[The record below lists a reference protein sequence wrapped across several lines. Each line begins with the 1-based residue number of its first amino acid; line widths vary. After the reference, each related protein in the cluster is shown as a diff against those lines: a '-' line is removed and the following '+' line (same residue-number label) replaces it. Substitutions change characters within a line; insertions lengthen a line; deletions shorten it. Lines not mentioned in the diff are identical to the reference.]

1 MSNRTEREYW
11 KFVSKEGLPIR
22 RLPKS
27 YVWGKDRSG
36 RDIGTYSP
44 DELEQRTLKQAKL
57 STLQLQHRQFLRKRE
72 AAIRKGESDLSS
84 EEISQEKS
92 RRRTMAA
99 LKRDLYGEI
108 TGSLAQDPEWDD
120 VIPIP
125 QNEPE
130 GALAQIAYP
139 DDYAEGTSDTPP
151 PQRA

>member
-1 MSNRTEREYW
+1 MPFANKTEREFW
-11 KFVSKEGLPIR
+11 KFVTKEGLPIR
-22 RLPKS
+22 RLPRN
-27 YVWGKDRSG
+27 YAWGRDRSG

-44 DELEQRTLKQAKL
+44 DELEQRTLKHSKL
-57 STLQLQHRQFLRKRE
+57 TSLQIQHRQFLKKRE
-72 AAIRKGESDLSS
+72 LQNEVST
-84 EEISQEKS
+84 EEINAEKT
-92 RRRTMAA
+92 RRKAMAA

-139 DDYAEGTSDTPP
+139 DDYAEGTSVVAH
-151 PQRA
+151 RA

>member
-1 MSNRTEREYW
+1 VPFANKTEREFW
-11 KFVSKEGLPIR
+11 KFVTKEGLPIR
-22 RLPKS
+22 RLPRD
-27 YVWGKDRSG
+27 YAWGKDRSG

-44 DELEQRTLKQAKL
+44 DELEQRTLKHAKL
-57 STLQLQHRQFLRKRE
+57 TSLQIQHRQFLKKRE
-72 AAIRKGESDLSS
+72 LQTEVST
-84 EEISQEKS
+84 EEINAEKT
-92 RRRTMAA
+92 RRKAMAA

-139 DDYAEGTSDTPP
+139 DDYAEGTSVVAH
-151 PQRA
+151 RA

>member
-1 MSNRTEREYW
+1 MPFANKTEREFW
-11 KFVSKEGLPIR
+11 KFVTKEGLPIR
-22 RLPKS
+22 RLPRD

-44 DELEQRTLKQAKL
+44 DELEQRTLKHAKL
-57 STLQLQHRQFLRKRE
+57 TSLQIQHRQFLKKRE
-72 AAIRKGESDLSS
+72 LQNEVST
-84 EEISQEKS
+84 EEINAEKT
-92 RRRTMAA
+92 RRKAMAA

-139 DDYAEGTSDTPP
+139 DDYAEGTSVVAH
-151 PQRA
+151 RA

>member
-1 MSNRTEREYW
+1 MNRRVPFSNKTEREFW
-11 KFVSKEGLPIR
+11 KFVTKEGLPIR
-22 RLPKS
+22 RLPRD
-27 YVWGKDRSG
+27 YAWGKDRSG

-44 DELEQRTLKQAKL
+44 DELEQRTLKHAKL
-57 STLQLQHRQFLRKRE
+57 TSLQIQHRQFLKKRE
-72 AAIRKGESDLSS
+72 KQLEVTT
-84 EEISQEKS
+84 EEIAAEKT
-92 RRRTMAA
+92 RRKAMAA

-139 DDYAEGTSDTPP
+139 DDYAEGTSV
-151 PQRA
+151 

>member
-1 MSNRTEREYW
+1 VPFANKTEREFW
-11 KFVSKEGLPIR
+11 KFVTKEGLPIR
-22 RLPKS
+22 RLPRD
-27 YVWGKDRSG
+27 YAWGKDRSG

-44 DELEQRTLKQAKL
+44 DELEQRTLKHAKL
-57 STLQLQHRQFLRKRE
+57 TSLQIQHRQFLKKRE
-72 AAIRKGESDLSS
+72 LQTEVST
-84 EEISQEKS
+84 EEINTEKT
-92 RRRTMAA
+92 RRKAMAA

-139 DDYAEGTSDTPP
+139 DDYAEGTSVVAH
-151 PQRA
+151 RA